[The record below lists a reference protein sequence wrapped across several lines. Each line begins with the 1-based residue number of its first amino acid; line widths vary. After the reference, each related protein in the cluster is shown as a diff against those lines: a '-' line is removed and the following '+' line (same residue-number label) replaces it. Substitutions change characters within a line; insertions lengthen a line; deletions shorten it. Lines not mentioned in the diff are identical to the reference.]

1 MIYPEFQK
9 KNNFGALRR
18 ISICQWRYG
27 RKQYFSKIILCISQ
41 ISTININIRKY
52 FSKIILCISQI
63 SRQWEIAERGQR
75 DCFMGPRS
83 GRDQVRCYFQ
93 EEVNI
98 SNKNVNFCWTVD
110 KNVNF
115 CWIVDKEKAIMAGS
129 GKMLLSERENSS
141 RNVKSYKSIDRYLKA
156 SAMM

>member
-1 MIYPEFQK
+1 MIYPEFQNK
-9 KNNFGALRR
+9 IPLVLYVGSSFVSVRMGETNIFQNNSLHFT
-18 ISICQWRYG
+18 
-27 RKQYFSKIILCISQ
+27 KIQ
-41 ISTININIRKY
+41 Y

-129 GKMLLSERENSS
+129 GKMLLSERKNQ
-141 RNVKSYKSIDRYLKA
+141 V
-156 SAMM
+156 